1 MRQHAVRARHGSQ
14 YVRPLLPPPPP
25 LPSFS
30 LLPFTVTATLSLADT
45 VSAACGSL
53 KWKPP
58 SENSID
64 FKLVLRFAPTPGK
77 PKVPDFQT
85 KPIFELH
92 VWCGDDRGVP
102 RYEFYDVMHVAD
114 DEWERSVC
122 FFVPFCPR
130 ELTVRACARGK

>member
-1 MRQHAVRARHGSQ
+1 MTVRAC
-14 YVRPLLPPPPP
+14 
-25 LPSFS
+25 
-30 LLPFTVTATLSLADT
+30 FT
-45 VSAACGSL
+45 AARL

-77 PKVPDFQT
+77 PNSPDFQT

-102 RYEFYDVMHVAD
+102 RYEFYDVMHVED
-114 DEWERSVC
+114 DEWERSV
-122 FFVPFCPR
+122 PFRSISFIVAPSQC
-130 ELTVRACARGK
+130 

>member
-1 MRQHAVRARHGSQ
+1 MCA
-14 YVRPLLPPPPP
+14 PCFLPILLVFH
-25 LPSFS
+25 S
-30 LLPFTVTATLSLADT
+30 PFATLSLADT
-45 VSAACGSL
+45 WLAACGSL

-102 RYEFYDVMHVAD
+102 RYEFYDVMYVAD
-114 DEWERSVC
+114 DEWERSVG
-122 FFVPFCPR
+122 FFFPSR
-130 ELTVRACARGK
+130 RLSHR